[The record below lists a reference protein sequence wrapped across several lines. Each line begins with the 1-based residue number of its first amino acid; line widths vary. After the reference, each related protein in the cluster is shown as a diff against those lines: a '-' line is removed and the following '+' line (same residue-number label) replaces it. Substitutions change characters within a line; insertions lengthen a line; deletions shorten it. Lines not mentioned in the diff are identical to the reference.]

1 MSETYSL
8 NIITSWLKDKNI
20 EFKYSSAPVDR
31 FGNYEHGIRI
41 IFPTFN
47 LSVQTHPMVTGW
59 AFAET
64 LKTNDMINETRHDT
78 PEKLFDYIEELLNE
92 TY

>member
-31 FGNYEHGIRI
+31 FGIRI

-47 LSVQTHPMVTGW
+47 LSVQTHPMVAGW
-59 AFAET
+59 TFAET
-64 LKTNDMINETRHDT
+64 LKTNDMLNETRHAT
-78 PEKLFDYIEELLNE
+78 PEKLFDYIEELLNQS
-92 TY
+92 Y

>member
-8 NIITSWLKDKNI
+8 SLITSWLKEKNK

-31 FGNYEHGIRI
+31 FGIYEHGIRI
-41 IFPTFN
+41 SFPSFS
-47 LSVQTHPMVTGW
+47 LSVQTHPKVTGW

-64 LKTNDMINETRHDT
+64 LKSDDTINETRHPT
-78 PEKLFDYIEELLNE
+78 PEKLFEYLEELLS
-92 TY
+92 